1 MDNLRC
7 LVLGDINFDFSLQTP
22 EYPPQGGR
30 THAERA
36 DFRLGGSGC
45 LTAVVLN
52 SLGCPTTL
60 AGNLGADMLG
70 DGAAAQLQAAG
81 LDTRFVRRLDG
92 QTTGFFI
99 IVTTPDG
106 RPTTF
111 GSRGANALPL
121 PEQEIREGLASFT
134 HLHVSGYTL
143 GGEEQFAVVQRIMRG
158 AHESGLKVSLDPGV
172 CYSPQARARILK
184 LLIHTHYF
192 LPNQEELNQLAGDL
206 PLDDQMEFLLDH
218 GCKAVI
224 SKLGERGSRYM
235 DADQAVQQPA
245 LWDANAHIFSTNG
258 AGDCFNAG
266 FLKAILS
273 GTSPKNALQ
282 AGNAAAFRMI
292 TSPRGILDWVPS
304 A

>member
-1 MDNLRC
+1 MMKMTC
-7 LVLGDINFDFSLQTP
+7 LVLGDINIDFSLQTP

-45 LTAVVLN
+45 LTALALH
-52 SLGCPTTL
+52 SLGCATAL
-60 AGNLGADMLG
+60 AGNLGEDMLG
-70 DGAAAQLQAAG
+70 DGVAAQLRSAG
-81 LDTRFVRRLDG
+81 LDTRFVRRLAG
-92 QTTGFFI
+92 QTTGFFV
-99 IVTTPDG
+99 IVTAPDG

-111 GSRGANALPL
+111 GSRGANALLL
-121 PEQEIREGLASFT
+121 PEKEILDGLTAFR

-143 GGEEQFAVVQRIMRG
+143 GGDGQFAVVQRMIEKARDT
-158 AHESGLKVSLDPGV
+158 GLTVSLDPGV
-172 CYSPQARARILK
+172 CYSPQACERILK

-192 LPNQEELNQLAGDL
+192 LPNLEELSQLAGDL
-206 PLDDQMEFLLDH
+206 PLDDQVEFLLDH
-218 GCKAVI
+218 GCKAVAL
-224 SKLGERGSRYM
+224 KLGERGSRYT
-235 DADQAVQQPA
+235 DADRAVQQSA

-266 FLKAILS
+266 FLRAILS
-273 GTSPKNALQ
+273 GASPKDALQ

-292 TSPRGILDWVPS
+292 TSPRGIQDWMPS